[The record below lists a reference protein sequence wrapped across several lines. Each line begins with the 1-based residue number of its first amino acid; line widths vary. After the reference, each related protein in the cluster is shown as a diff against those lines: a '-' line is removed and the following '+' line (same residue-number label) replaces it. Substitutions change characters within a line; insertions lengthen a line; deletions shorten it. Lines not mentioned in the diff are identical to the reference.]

1 MSILRMF
8 NKRSHKIETFC
19 PEVKVVYD
27 KGACDMPQLK
37 EMMMSGYT
45 PNTRVARY
53 HTDMLGNVDDDDI
66 LDSVS
71 KPPLDVTD
79 VIDSK
84 NIGELNKVVRKD
96 DETPEQQVE
105 NAKNV

>member
-1 MSILRMF
+1 MSTLRMF
-8 NKRSHKIETFC
+8 NKRSHKIATFNS
-19 PEVKVVYD
+19 EVKVVYD

-53 HTDMLGNVDDDDI
+53 HTDLLGKVDDDEI

-96 DETPEQQVE
+96 EENSEQQVD

>member
-1 MSILRMF
+1 MSILRRF
-8 NKRSHKIETFC
+8 DFRSHKVATFNS
-19 PEVKVVYD
+19 EVRVVYD
-27 KGACDMPQLK
+27 KGASDIPQLK

-53 HTDMLGNVDDDDI
+53 HTDMLGKVDDDEI
-66 LDSVS
+66 LNSVS

-84 NIGELNKVVRKD
+84 NINELNKVVRKD
-96 DETPEQQVE
+96 EESPEEQVE
-105 NAKNV
+105 IAKNV

>member
-1 MSILRMF
+1 MF
-8 NKRSHKIETFC
+8 NKRSHKVATFNS
-19 PEVKVVYD
+19 EVKVVYD

-53 HTDMLGNVDDDDI
+53 HTDMLGKIEDDEI

-79 VIDSK
+79 VIDFK
-84 NIGELNKVVRKD
+84 NIGELNKVVRKAED
-96 DETPEQQVE
+96 NSSEQQVE